1 MPDSI
6 TFHFDRDIQGSTY
19 KFSFISNGHNTTLQM
34 KMQEL
39 VKLHQ
44 DGNKKIVFSV
54 SNDDDQRIKDGTHRM
69 VIDVSGGIY
78 KNDTSFPL
86 ETFKKMTVGSVLE
99 FSSSSAKVMVTVRVE
114 KNRLVG
120 LIDFT

>member
-6 TFHFDRDIQGSTY
+6 KFIFARDIQGTTY
-19 KFSFISNGHNTTLQM
+19 KFSFISNGHDTTLQM

-54 SNDDDQRIKDGTHRM
+54 SNDDEQRIKDGTHRM
-69 VIDVSGGIY
+69 VIDVYGYGS
-78 KNDTSFPL
+78 SFPL

-99 FSSSSAKVMVTVRVE
+99 FSSASASVMGTVRVE
-114 KNRLVG
+114 KNIVG
-120 LIDFT
+120 RRDLWD

>member
-1 MPDSI
+1 
-6 TFHFDRDIQGSTY
+6 
-19 KFSFISNGHNTTLQM
+19 M

-69 VIDVSGGIY
+69 VIDVYGGLGFGS
-78 KNDTSFPL
+78 SFPL

-99 FSSSSAKVMVTVRVE
+99 FSSGSALVMGTVRVE
-114 KNRLVG
+114 KNNCRQERLVG
-120 LIDFT
+120 